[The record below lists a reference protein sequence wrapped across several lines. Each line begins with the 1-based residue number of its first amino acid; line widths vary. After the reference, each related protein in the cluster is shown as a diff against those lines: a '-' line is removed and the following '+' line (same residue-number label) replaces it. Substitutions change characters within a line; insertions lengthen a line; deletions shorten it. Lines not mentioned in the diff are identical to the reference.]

1 MVDRLIRVF
10 TFNPLLAAMLA
21 AVVVVAGWKAFV
33 ANPKDAIPDIAE
45 NQTIVFAEWSGRN
58 PKDLDQQVTYP
69 LVVALQGIPGVREV
83 RATSGFEFALISV
96 VFDDDIDFYWARSR
110 VLERLATL
118 GDQLPEG
125 VNPVL
130 GPDATPLGQIFW
142 YTVENGWF
150 SPAHPGLRFEE
161 DGRLSPASR
170 ASLLAGDPGL
180 ETRLDATP
188 PGTCPLSGQPLERS
202 RLSSDRL
209 RSIQD
214 YEVKLALQAVVGV
227 SEVAS
232 VGGYVREY
240 QIDLDPEA
248 LRAFDVSLDEVVATV
263 RASNLD
269 VGAKVIE
276 SGGMEVVVRGVGF
289 LGGGERDTGPRLDRE
304 QAVLADLERTAVTA
318 RDGTP
323 VFLSQLGTIGV
334 GPQFRRGALD
344 KMGAEAVGGCVAM
357 RFGENP
363 LKVIE
368 RVKASLVTIEAGLP
382 PGVRIVAFYDRTE
395 LITETMATLST
406 ALVQQG
412 LITVAIVLLFLL
424 HLRASVA
431 VTVTL
436 PLAVLAAFVG
446 MQALGVGSNIMSLAG
461 IAIAIGEMVDMAIV
475 MTENIYQH
483 LVERRREYVRTV
495 AGREVVDHRRRL
507 TVVSEGAREV
517 GGAILTATTTTI
529 ISFLPVFFLEGQ
541 ADRMFTPL
549 AWTKTLCMLG
559 CIVMTLTVVPPL
571 AALMLTESRVGSARA
586 RAAGLASGTA
596 AALLWGLSA
605 RLFEGWGEVAATI
618 RSAVHLPEP
627 LDSLALGALVGL
639 AVWGSLRERLRLPE
653 ESPASRLIRRLYE
666 PTLRRI
672 LHHKPVFFAATTA
685 LVLAGLGTWLGWGR
699 LVAVPADA
707 LALVG
712 LDLGSWSAAWWVNL
726 ATGLA
731 FGLVL
736 LPLLLDTL
744 RVRSGAELPPRRS
757 WGARL
762 VLVAVAL
769 AAAAGLH
776 AAHFASAIGGPAA
789 AALGLPRIDPATG
802 EPTDLR
808 RVPLLDHWREHA
820 TGLGRE
826 FMPPLDEGDFLYM
839 PSLLPAGSLTSVM
852 DVMQKQDVLFATIP
866 EVELVVGKL
875 GRIDSALDPAPV
887 GMIETVINLKP
898 YDEWPL
904 VEDAEHPGRLRR
916 RSMEEIWDDI
926 QEKGRFPGVLPSA
939 ELQPIRARIEMLSTG
954 LRAEVGLKV
963 YGASP
968 EACEELAL
976 GIERELNRV
985 GIEGVEAIQAVRTNR
1000 TPYLE
1005 LEVDREAVARFG
1017 MPPSAVQRSIEL
1029 AVGGVGLVPTYEGLD
1044 RYPVRVRYQR
1054 QLRDDPED
1062 LERILVTG
1070 SGGLQIPLSQLVE
1083 VSSTFGPMSLRRE
1096 GAAFVSY
1103 VTLSPR
1109 AVDAQTAVERAQSIL
1124 DRAIIDGRVVV
1135 PTGSQL
1141 RWTGTYERALEA
1153 RQRLALV
1160 IPAVLFI
1167 NFVLVYLHFRRV
1179 GLSLLVFAAI
1189 PVAMAGGFLM
1199 LEWWPEIHD
1208 LLYGLGI
1215 LDRGFGGEAMY
1226 LTVAVWVGFIAL
1238 FGIAVDDG
1246 IVMGT
1251 YLRQSFDR
1259 PLRSYAEIE
1268 ERVVEA
1274 GLRRIRPCLMTTATT
1289 LVAMLPILLATGR
1302 GADLAVP
1309 MAVPLF
1315 GGMMAELVS
1324 LFVVPTGFCAIE
1336 QWRWRRA
1343 AAAGSGLPARSP

>member
-1 MVDRLIRVF
+1 MIDRLVRTF
-10 TFNPLLAAMLA
+10 TFNPLLAVLLAA
-21 AVVVVAGWKAFV
+21 AVVVGGWRAFV

-45 NQTIVFAEWSGRN
+45 NQTIVFAEWPGRN

-69 LVVALQGIPGVREV
+69 LVVSLQGIPGVREV
-83 RATSGFEFALISV
+83 RATSGFEFALVSV
-96 VFDDDIDFYWARSR
+96 VFRDDVDFYWARSR

-130 GPDATPLGQIFW
+130 GPDATPLGQVFW

-150 SPAHPGLRFEE
+150 SPVHPGLRFDEE
-161 DGRLSPASR
+161 GRLTAASR

-180 ETRLDATP
+180 EHRLDAPP
-188 PGTCPLSGQPLERS
+188 PGTCPLSGRPLERS
-202 RLSSDRL
+202 RLSLDRL

-214 YEVKLALQAVVGV
+214 YEVKLALQAIEGV

-240 QIDLDPEA
+240 QIDLDSEA
-248 LRAFDVSLDEVVATV
+248 LRAFNVGLDEVVATI

-289 LGGGERDTGPRLDRE
+289 LGGNDRDTGPRPDRE
-304 QAVLADLERTAVTA
+304 RAVLDDLERTAVTA

-344 KMGAEAVGGCVAM
+344 KMGTEAVGGCVAM

-363 LKVIE
+363 LDVID
-368 RVKASLVTIEAGLP
+368 RVKASLATVEAGLP
-382 PGVRIVAFYDRTE
+382 PGVRIVSFYDRTA
-395 LITETMATLST
+395 LIRETMSTLST
-406 ALVQQG
+406 ALVQEG
-412 LITVAIVLLFLL
+412 LITVVVVLLFLL

-436 PLAVLAAFVG
+436 PLAVLCAFIG
-446 MQALGVGSNIMSLAG
+446 MQVLGIGSNIMSLAG

-483 LVERRREYVRTV
+483 LVGRRDEYVSTV
-495 AGREVVDHRRRL
+495 AGRERVDRRRRL
-507 TVVSEGAREV
+507 TIVFEGALEV
-517 GGAILTATTTTI
+517 SGAILTATTTTV

-541 ADRMFTPL
+541 AARLFTPL

-559 CIVMTLTVVPPL
+559 CILMTLTVVPPL
-571 AALMLTESRVGSARA
+571 AALMLAESRASGARA
-586 RAAGLASGTA
+586 RAAGIASGIA
-596 AALLWGLSA
+596 SALLWGLSA
-605 RLFEGWGEVAATI
+605 HLFASWGEVVDSVRVAI
-618 RSAVHLPEP
+618 HLPEP
-627 LDSLALGALVGL
+627 LDSLALGVLVGA
-639 AVWGSLRERLRLPE
+639 AVWVSLRERLRLPE
-653 ESPASRLIRRLYE
+653 DSPVSRLINRGYE
-666 PTLRRI
+666 PTLRWF
-672 LHHKPVFFAATTA
+672 LHHKTVFFSATAALT
-685 LVLAGLGTWLGWGR
+685 LAGLGTWLGWGA
-699 LVAVPADA
+699 LVGVPLDL
-707 LALVG
+707 LALIG
-712 LDLGSWSAAWWVNL
+712 LDLGSVSAAWWVDIAAGAVL
-726 ATGLA
+726 C
-731 FGLVL
+731 LVL
-736 LPLLLDTL
+736 TP
-744 RVRSGAELPPRRS
+744 
-757 WGARL
+757 L
-762 VLVAVAL
+762 VLDLIRSRGGIKLPASRPWRERLSLVAL
-769 AAAAGLH
+769 AATTAVVLH
-776 AAHFASAIGGPAA
+776 ALQFGAAVGRPLVASLGVSTVEPESDQAI
-789 AALGLPRIDPATG
+789 
-802 EPTDLR
+802 DLR
-808 RVPLLDHWREHA
+808 HLPLLDRWRQHA
-820 TGLGRE
+820 TGIGRE

-852 DVMQKQDVLFATIP
+852 EVMQHQDVQFAKIP

-887 GMIETVINLKP
+887 GMIETIINLKP
-898 YDEWPL
+898 VDEWPL
-904 VEDAEHPGRLRR
+904 VEDPEHPGRMRR
-916 RSMEEIWDDI
+916 RSMAEIWEHI
-926 QEKGRFPGVLPSA
+926 QETGRFPGVLPSA

-976 GIERELNRV
+976 EIERELNRV
-985 GIEGVEAIQAVRTNR
+985 GVPGVEAIQAVRTNR

-1005 LEVDREAVARFG
+1005 LEVDRDAVARFG
-1017 MPPSAVQRSIEL
+1017 LPSASVQRAIEL
-1029 AVGGVGLVPTYEGLD
+1029 AIGGAGLVPTYEGLD

-1062 LERILVTG
+1062 LERILVTAPDG
-1070 SGGLQIPLSQLVE
+1070 FQIPLSQLVHAR
-1083 VSSTFGPMSLRRE
+1083 STFGPMSLRRE

-1103 VTLSPR
+1103 VTMSPST
-1109 AVDAQTAVERAQSIL
+1109 VDAQAAVERAQSIL

-1135 PTGSQL
+1135 PSGSQL
-1141 RWTGTYERALEA
+1141 RWTGTYERAVEA
-1153 RQRLALV
+1153 RTRLALV

-1189 PVAMAGGFLM
+1189 PVSMAGGFL
-1199 LEWWPEIHD
+1199 LLDWWPKIHN
-1208 LLYGLGI
+1208 LLYTVGV
-1215 LDRGFGGEAMY
+1215 LDRGFAGGAMY

-1246 IVMGT
+1246 IVIGT
-1251 YLRQSFDR
+1251 YLRQTFAKPIRSFE
-1259 PLRSYAEIE
+1259 EIE
-1268 ERVVEA
+1268 ERVVRA

-1315 GGMMAELVS
+1315 GGMLAELVS
-1324 LFVVPTGFCAIE
+1324 LFVVPAGFCAIE
-1336 QWRWRRA
+1336 QWRWRRGLTA
-1343 AAAGSGLPARSP
+1343 AAQD